1 MQPTVEVASIV
12 METGRVLIG
21 RPTGGKWETP
31 TCPLNLF
38 EEVKAAGIRGVFEK
52 TGITVEP
59 ETVLFVSEDM
69 QPEQMTHRVI
79 IYLFSKNA
87 EGELKPGSGWDEAEW
102 VDVRELAKYQDEMSV
117 ACTDGFYKFSLFLRQ
132 SAARSG
138 RV

>member
-69 QPEQMTHRVI
+69 QPEHLTHRVI

-87 EGELKPGSGWDEAEW
+87 DGEVKPGSGWDEAEW

-117 ACTDGFYKFSLFLRQ
+117 ATTDGFYKFSLFLRQ
-132 SAARSG
+132 TAARSG